1 MIAQLVRRRAAQMAA
16 GSQAIVPTPSQID
29 AAIPGTL
36 DEILT
41 ADPVDLALHMEQVWD
56 LANVWAPSTRPVG
69 KGRRALIELGAFN
82 DLAPSTHP
90 AWHHLGYSFCIEN
103 TRATQIVKRV
113 VHAFRSGEGLGHP
126 SVATQRWL
134 DATEALLFGAVTL
147 LGTSMSTS
155 AVRPDPE
162 AVRRNAYWRMFGMQ
176 LAFGGDDG
184 KPAAFDKAETAN
196 LTFVPAFE
204 GLLRALWQAS
214 EHRRGPGSITSTAND
229 RIVHAAE
236 QVGFLLRSRRP
247 NGVLSREE
255 LTAATAMGWIEAT
268 FSADTPVIV
277 DLRAQ
282 SATPA
287 DRLRLV
293 GERVGLAP
301 HGQAGAFL
309 AMAPDLSVLLRTLE
323 SGAVKDRRDGALLY
337 STASPAI
344 GATPRRVVTEWSAA
358 TGRSLTSAHT

>member
-1 MIAQLVRRRAAQMAA
+1 MAA

-184 KPAAFDKAETAN
+184 KPAAGTTVWTIADAGSDLFAPSTAPFMVN
-196 LTFVPAFE
+196 YRVADVH
-204 GLLRALWQAS
+204 GLVRELRAEGCNVLEKVEDTEYGKFAWVIDPDGNKVELW
-214 EHRRGPGSITSTAND
+214 EP
-229 RIVHAAE
+229 
-236 QVGFLLRSRRP
+236 
-247 NGVLSREE
+247 
-255 LTAATAMGWIEAT
+255 
-268 FSADTPVIV
+268 
-277 DLRAQ
+277 
-282 SATPA
+282 PA
-287 DRLRLV
+287 
-293 GERVGLAP
+293 
-301 HGQAGAFL
+301 GQ
-309 AMAPDLSVLLRTLE
+309 
-323 SGAVKDRRDGALLY
+323 
-337 STASPAI
+337 
-344 GATPRRVVTEWSAA
+344 
-358 TGRSLTSAHT
+358 